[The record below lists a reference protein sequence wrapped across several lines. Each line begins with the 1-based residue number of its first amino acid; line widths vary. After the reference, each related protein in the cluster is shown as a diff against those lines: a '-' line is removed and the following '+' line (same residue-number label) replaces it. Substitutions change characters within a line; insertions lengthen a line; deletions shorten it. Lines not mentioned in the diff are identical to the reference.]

1 MRVFLYL
8 ILLFCG
14 FWSSS
19 QTIDE
24 RLAIQFYESNEF
36 EKAESLFKKLYKQRS
51 RSALVYEYYLNT
63 LIALKKGKDAERLV
77 ETRLKKNPENTG
89 LRVDL
94 GMVYDRFNKSEKA
107 ENYFNKTIKATSS
120 SIYEI
125 KSLANGF
132 RRRGYI
138 DEAIKTYDAG
148 IKKHGTSAFYVD
160 LIYTYRIGLKTKEL
174 ANFSMHLI
182 TEDPEKYSYVV
193 QNLDVVFDDS
203 LSTSYLQN
211 KTLSY
216 LQKKPNSVVLSLL
229 FIECCVQQKQF
240 NLALRQT
247 ISVDRLEGS
256 GGKRVLDFARLCIQN
271 KAFNVAEDAFSYVV
285 SLGESNRYYID
296 GQNGLINTLY
306 VQTTLDINPNKEKI
320 NKLTTK
326 IQKFIDQ
333 EGVSYKTA
341 QSIFRLAEINV
352 FYLDKTEVAI
362 ELLLELLKTPR
373 LKGSFIAKTKLL
385 IGDCYLMLNNVWDAR
400 LMYGQVEKQFK
411 EDALGQEARFKS
423 AQLSYYVGDFDWA
436 KNQLDILKTATTQLI
451 SNNALELSLLIQ
463 DNTGLD
469 STDDAMK
476 EYASAEFLLYQNKI
490 SKCKETLNLLPFKY
504 PNHSLNDEIL
514 YLKAQVQEKLGNY
527 VAANQIYESVYKN
540 YSTDL
545 LADNALY
552 RSAMINLQVLKNKEV
567 AVQLFEKIIL
577 EYSSS
582 LYVSRARD
590 FYYQLKRG
598 A

>member
-1 MRVFLYL
+1 MGSY
-8 ILLFCG
+8 
-14 FWSSS
+14 S
-19 QTIDE
+19 QTVDE
-24 RLAIQFYESNEF
+24 RLAIQFYENNEF
-36 EKAESLFKKLYKQRS
+36 EKAESIFKKLYRQRS
-51 RSALVYEYYLNT
+51 HSALVYEYYLNT
-63 LIALKKGKDAERLV
+63 LIALKRGKDAEKLV
-77 ETRLKKNPENTG
+77 ETHLRKNPNNIG

-94 GMVYDRFNKSEKA
+94 GMVYDRFNKEEKA
-107 ENYFNKTIKATSS
+107 KNYFNKIIKATSS

-132 RRRGYI
+132 RRRGYL
-138 DEAIKTYDAG
+138 DEAIKAYDVG
-148 IKKHGTSAFYVD
+148 IKKYGSSAFYVD

-174 ANFSMHLI
+174 ANFSVRLI
-182 TEDPEKYSYVV
+182 AEDSEKYSYVV

-216 LQKKPNSVVLSLL
+216 LQKTPNSVVLGLML
-229 FIECCVQQKQF
+229 VECYVQQKQF
-240 NLALRQT
+240 NLALKQT
-247 ISVDRLEGS
+247 ISLDRIES
-256 GGKRVLDFARLCIQN
+256 AGGKKVLDFAHLCIQN
-271 KAFNVAEDAFSYVV
+271 KAFVVAGDAFSYVV
-285 SLGESNRYYID
+285 NLGESNRYHID

-320 NKLTTK
+320 NELTAK
-326 IQKFIDQ
+326 IKKFVDR
-333 EGVSYKTA
+333 EGANYKTA

-352 FYLDKTEVAI
+352 FYLDKTEVAVK
-362 ELLLELLKTPR
+362 LLLELLKTPR
-373 LKGSFIAKTKLL
+373 LKGSFVAKTKLL
-385 IGDCYLMLNNVWDAR
+385 IGDCYLMLNNIWDAR

-436 KNQLDILKTATTQLI
+436 KNQLNILKTATTQLI

-490 SKCKETLNLLPFKY
+490 SKCREKLNLLPFKY

-527 VAANQIYESVYKN
+527 VVANQIYESVYKN

-545 LADNALY
+545 LADNALF

-567 AVQLFEKIIL
+567 AVQLFEMIIL
-577 EYSSS
+577 EYNSS
-582 LYVSRARD
+582 LYVSRARN
-590 FYYQLKRG
+590 FYYQLKRE

>member
-1 MRVFLYL
+1 MRIFLCFV
-8 ILLFCG
+8 LLFSG
-14 FWSSS
+14 LGSYS
-19 QTIDE
+19 QTVDE
-24 RLAIQFYESNEF
+24 RLAIQFYENNEF
-36 EKAESLFKKLYKQRS
+36 EKAESIFKKLYRQRS
-51 RSALVYEYYLNT
+51 HSALVYEYYLNT
-63 LIALKKGKDAERLV
+63 LIALKRGKDAEKLV
-77 ETRLKKNPENTG
+77 ETRLRKNPNNVG

-94 GMVYDRFNKSEKA
+94 GMVYDRFNKEEKA
-107 ENYFNKTIKATSS
+107 KNYFNKIIKSTSS

-132 RRRGYI
+132 NGRGYVN
-138 DEAIKTYDAG
+138 EAIKTYDLG
-148 IKKHGTSAFYVD
+148 IQKHGTSAFYID
-160 LIYTYRIGLKTKEL
+160 LIYTYRIGLKIKEL
-174 ANFSMHLI
+174 ANFSVRLI
-182 TEDPEKYSYVV
+182 AEDPEKYSYVV

-203 LSTSYLQN
+203 LITSYLQS

-216 LQKKPNSVVLSLL
+216 LQKKPNSVVLGLML
-229 FIECCVQQKQF
+229 VECYVQQKQF
-240 NLALRQT
+240 NLALKQT
-247 ISVDRLEGS
+247 ISIDRIES
-256 GGKRVLDFARLCIQN
+256 AGGKKVLDFAHLCVQN
-271 KAFNVAEDAFSYVV
+271 KAFVVAGDAFSYVV
-285 SLGESNRYYID
+285 NLGEANRYHID

-320 NKLTTK
+320 NELTAK
-326 IQKFIDQ
+326 IQKFIDR
-333 EGVSYKTA
+333 EGANYKTA

-352 FYLDKTEVAI
+352 FYLDKTEVAVK
-362 ELLLELLKTPR
+362 LLLELLKTPR

-385 IGDCYLMLNNVWDAR
+385 IGDCYLMLNNIWDAR

-469 STDDAMK
+469 STDNAMK

-490 SKCKETLNLLPFKY
+490 SKCSEKLNLLPFKY

-527 VAANQIYESVYKN
+527 VAANQIYESIYKN

-545 LADNALY
+545 LADNALF

-577 EYSSS
+577 EYNSS
-582 LYVSRARD
+582 LYVSRARN

>member
-19 QTIDE
+19 QTVDE

-36 EKAESLFKKLYKQRS
+36 EKAENIFKKLYKKRS
-51 RSALVYEYYLNT
+51 HSALVYEYYLNT
-63 LIALKKGKDAERLV
+63 LIALENGKDAERLV
-77 ETRLKKNPENTG
+77 ETHLKKNPENIG

-94 GMVYDRFNKSEKA
+94 GMVYDRFNKGEKA
-107 ENYFNKTIKATSS
+107 ENYFNKTIKSTSS

-132 RRRGYI
+132 RRRGYL
-138 DEAIKTYDAG
+138 DEAIKAYDVG
-148 IKKHGTSAFYVD
+148 IKKYGTSAFYID

-182 TEDPEKYSYVV
+182 IEDPEKYSYVV
-193 QNLDVVFDDS
+193 QNLDIVFDDS

-229 FIECCVQQKQF
+229 FVECCVQQKQF
-240 NLALRQT
+240 NLALRQI
-247 ISVDRLEGS
+247 ISVDRLEAA
-256 GGKRVLDFARLCIQN
+256 GGKRVLGFARLCVQN
-271 KAFNVAEDAFSYVV
+271 KAFTVAEDAFSYVV
-285 SLGESNRYYID
+285 NLGESNRYYID

-320 NKLTTK
+320 NELTTK

-352 FYLDKTEVAI
+352 FYLDKTEVAV

-385 IGDCYLMLNNVWDAR
+385 IGDCYLMLNNIWDAR

-469 STDDAMK
+469 STDNAMK

-490 SKCKETLNLLPFKY
+490 SKCEETLNLLPFKY

-552 RSAMINLQVLKNKEV
+552 RSAMISLQVFKNKEL
-567 AVQLFEKIIL
+567 AVRLFEKIIL
-577 EYSSS
+577 EHNSS

-598 A
+598 V

>member
-1 MRVFLYL
+1 MRIYLYL

-77 ETRLKKNPENTG
+77 ETHLKKTPENIG

-94 GMVYDRFNKSEKA
+94 GMVYDRFNKNEKA
-107 ENYFNKTIKATSS
+107 KNYFNKTIKSTSS

-132 RRRGYI
+132 RRRGYL
-138 DEAIKTYDAG
+138 DEAIKVYDVG
-148 IKKHGTSAFYVD
+148 IKKYGTSTFYID

-174 ANFSMHLI
+174 ANFSIHLI

-193 QNLDVVFDDS
+193 QNLNVVFDDS

-229 FIECCVQQKQF
+229 FVECCVQQKQF
-240 NLALRQT
+240 NLALRQI
-247 ISVDRLEGS
+247 ISVDRLEAA
-256 GGKRVLDFARLCIQN
+256 GGKRVLGFAHLCVQN
-271 KAFNVAEDAFSYVV
+271 KAFTVAEDAFSYVV
-285 SLGESNRYYID
+285 NLGESNLYYID
-296 GQNGLINTLY
+296 GQSGLINTLF

-320 NKLTTK
+320 NELTTK

-352 FYLDKTEVAI
+352 FYLDKTAVAVA
-362 ELLLELLKTPR
+362 LLLKLLKTPR
-373 LKGSFIAKTKLL
+373 LKGSFVAKTKLL
-385 IGDCYLMLNNVWDAR
+385 IGDCYLMLNNIWDAR

-423 AQLSYYVGDFDWA
+423 AQLSYYIGDFDWA

-469 STDDAMK
+469 STDNAMK
-476 EYASAEFLLYQNKI
+476 EYASVEFLLYQNKI

-552 RSAMINLQVLKNKEV
+552 RSAMINLQVLKNKAV